1 MTRFGHVDDQKAA
14 GFPVVAAC
22 EAAGV
27 STSGYYD
34 WAAREAAG
42 PTERQLAEAELVA
55 LMRDLFDEAD
65 GNYGVPRMFK
75 ALRKAGVVVN
85 VKRVARLMRL
95 HGMAGRHRRRTCRTT
110 FPGPDGYQI
119 PDLVGR
125 RFAPGAP
132 DVAWCQDITYIPTRE
147 GWLYLA
153 SVLDLGSRRL
163 LGYSMAD
170 HMRTELVL
178 DALAMA
184 VAARGGDKA
193 VAGVVAHADRGSQYT
208 SNDYIDYC
216 QDRQMRPSVG
226 RTGVCWDNAVAESFW
241 ESLKRECVQGRVF
254 ATRVEARRAIFKWI
268 NWYNGTRLHSTLS
281 DVSPLEWEQQY
292 QQAS

>member
-1 MTRFGHVDDQKAA
+1 VTRFRHVDDQKAA
-14 GFPVVAAC
+14 GFPVTVAC

-34 WAAREAAG
+34 WCEREAAG

-55 LMRDLFDEAD
+55 LMRELFDEAD
-65 GNYGVPRMFK
+65 GNYGVPRMYK
-75 ALRKAGVVVN
+75 ALRKAGLVINKKKV
-85 VKRVARLMRL
+85 RRLMGQ
-95 HGMAGRHRRRTCRTT
+95 HGMAGRHRHRTCRTT
-110 FPGPDGYQI
+110 FPGPDGYVI

-125 RFAPGAP
+125 QFAPGKP
-132 DVAWCQDITYIPTRE
+132 DVAWCQDITYIPTGE

-163 LGYSMAD
+163 LGYSMAE

-178 DALAMA
+178 DALTMA
-184 VAARGGDKA
+184 IAARGGDDR
-193 VAGVVAHADRGSQYT
+193 VAGVIAHADRGSQYT
-208 SNDYIDYC
+208 SNDYIDFC
-216 QDRQMRPSVG
+216 GDRQMRPSVG

-241 ESLKRECVQGRVF
+241 ESLKRECILGRVF
-254 ATRVEARRAIFKWI
+254 ATRADARRAIFKWI
-268 NWYNGTRLHSTLS
+268 NWYNTSRLHSTLD
-281 DVSPLEWEQQY
+281 DVAPLEWEQQY

>member
-14 GFPVVAAC
+14 GFPVSAAC

-34 WAAREAAG
+34 WAAREVAG

-55 LMRDLFDEAD
+55 LMRDLFEEAD

-75 ALRKAGVVVN
+75 ALRKGGLVVN
-85 VKRVARLMRL
+85 AKRVARLMRL

-132 DVAWCQDITYIPTRE
+132 DVAWCQDITYIATRE

-178 DALAMA
+178 DALGMA

-193 VAGVVAHADRGSQYT
+193 VAGVIAHADRGSQYT

-254 ATRVEARRAIFKWI
+254 ATRAEARRAIFKWI

>member
-184 VAARGGDKA
+184 VAASGGDKA

-241 ESLKRECVQGRVF
+241 ESLKRECLQGRVF
-254 ATRVEARRAIFKWI
+254 STRAEARRAIFKWI